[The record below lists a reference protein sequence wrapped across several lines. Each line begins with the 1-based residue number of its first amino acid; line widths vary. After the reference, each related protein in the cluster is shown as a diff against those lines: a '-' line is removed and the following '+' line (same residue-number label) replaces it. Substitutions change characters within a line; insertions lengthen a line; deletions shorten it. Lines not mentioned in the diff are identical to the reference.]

1 MRESNHYIVFR
12 IGADTD
18 LKNGLFSMVE
28 KTLKIME
35 AKEDYVACQAIYD
48 AMMFQKIPTEELE
61 WQPA

>member
-48 AMMFQKIPTEELE
+48 AMVFQKIPTEELE
-61 WQPA
+61 WQPV